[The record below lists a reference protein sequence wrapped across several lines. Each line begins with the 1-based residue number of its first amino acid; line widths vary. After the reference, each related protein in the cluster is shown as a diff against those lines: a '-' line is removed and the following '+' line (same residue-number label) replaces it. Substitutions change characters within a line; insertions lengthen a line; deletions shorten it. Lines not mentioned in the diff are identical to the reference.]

1 MKKEKTD
8 TEQTKPKYMQVEI
21 NGHKFWTTGELLA
34 MAQDCE
40 KLFDNMEM
48 DMGINFHGEGT
59 LASAV
64 WEQSKR
70 GQEKHYSEL
79 LDVAA

>member
-1 MKKEKTD
+1 
-8 TEQTKPKYMQVEI
+8 
-21 NGHKFWTTGELLA
+21 

-40 KLFDNMEM
+40 KLFDNDQM

-59 LASAV
+59 LAAAV

-70 GQEKHYSEL
+70 GQEKYYTEL
-79 LDVAA
+79 LNDIAA